1 MEIVAAVSV
10 VLGCLLGVLLVA
22 LTLPGIWFMILV
34 AIGFQAY
41 FAMRE
46 PPTLM
51 YAWWTLG
58 ACVLLGIIA
67 EAVEAFASAVGAKKA
82 GGTRRGAIGSVIGGI
97 LGAIL
102 GTVLLAFLPVLGTI
116 LGAVLG
122 AGGGALIA
130 ERHNG
135 AKTWRQASTIG
146 AGAAAGRL
154 AATIAKVG
162 FAAVVATILCIGA
175 FV

>member
-10 VLGCLLGVLLVA
+10 ALGCLMGVLLVA
-22 LTLPGIWFMILV
+22 LTLPGIWFMLLV
-34 AIGFQAY
+34 AIGFQAW
-41 FAMRE
+41 FALRE
-46 PPTLM
+46 PPVLM
-51 YAWWTLG
+51 YEWWTLG

-67 EAVEAFASAVGAKKA
+67 ETVEVFASAVGAKKA
-82 GGTRRGAIGSVIGGI
+82 GGTRRGAIGSVIGGV

-116 LGAVLG
+116 LGAALG
-122 AGGGALIA
+122 AGTGALLA

-146 AGAAAGRL
+146 AGAAVGRL
-154 AATIAKVG
+154 AATVAKIG
-162 FAAVVATILCIGA
+162 FAVVVAAILCVGA